1 MKSLEKVYTEGLKP
15 MNFGQHD
22 FDDDFDMYYRT
33 QITIR
38 DFKYLSGS
46 LYGDAKMI
54 KCEIL
59 PGKKELNDS
68 FITFEE
74 VVDFKADEKRLKTFF
89 TNTSCIKIQFRIER
103 NFKF

>member
-33 QITIR
+33 QKTIR

-59 PGKKELNDS
+59 PEKKNSMIVLLH
-68 FITFEE
+68 
-74 VVDFKADEKRLKTFF
+74 LKKLL
-89 TNTSCIKIQFRIER
+89 ILKPM
-103 NFKF
+103 KKD